1 MNLKEW
7 AAAKGIGYT
16 TARRWYRDG
25 LLPVPA
31 RKIGGL
37 VVVGRGCR
45 TCPAGCGRGV
55 RPGVLGGTLLRD
67 ADVTTIDARTATE
80 GPGHAGTIGR

>member
-37 VVVGRGCR
+37 VVVDAAVAPARQDAAVVYARVSSAEPCCATR
-45 TCPAGCGRGV
+45 T
-55 RPGVLGGTLLRD
+55 
-67 ADVTTIDARTATE
+67 
-80 GPGHAGTIGR
+80 